1 MGGNQKI
8 RQLTDRRMMK
18 RDTTIRKYRPAGR
31 VLSLLA
37 GFVLL
42 FGTAFAE
49 EVPAE
54 KLLTELP
61 EEDVDLNDLLD
72 LSELE
77 EDMEEVEILP
87 PDATLLAH
95 DRQWHTPAEG
105 SLVKCDH
112 ECVIGRHPWA
122 IRMRRRSGRC

>member
-1 MGGNQKI
+1 
-8 RQLTDRRMMK
+8 MK

-95 DRQWHTPAEG
+95 DRQ
-105 SLVKCDH
+105 
-112 ECVIGRHPWA
+112 
-122 IRMRRRSGRC
+122 